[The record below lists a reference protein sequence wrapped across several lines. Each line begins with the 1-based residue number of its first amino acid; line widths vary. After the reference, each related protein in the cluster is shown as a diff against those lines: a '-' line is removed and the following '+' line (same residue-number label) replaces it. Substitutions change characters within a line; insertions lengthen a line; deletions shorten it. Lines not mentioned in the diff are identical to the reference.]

1 MSDQV
6 HYELFVRRKPG
17 AQWTLDMATEIRTH
31 ALATAE
37 EALEQ
42 GRVVAVRVSK
52 ETLDPETREFK
63 SISIFTKGLVD
74 GGKPKK
80 VQEDLDPLCVQPSD
94 LYTAHARDRIGRL
107 LEAWLDRHHAT
118 PFELLHRPDL
128 VEKLEASGTDLQHA
142 LQKIA
147 IPEAEARGMSVHE
160 LIRTFQGLVERTVAN
175 LMKAFKKGT
184 LPDLDRE
191 GFARAAERLS
201 TDPDRAFLLGAG
213 VAASIAP
220 GKNWSEKVARLLDL
234 ADAAPAEPKA
244 RAAAL
249 AAIETPLA
257 EILGSKA
264 GMADLLGANDAD
276 LGTTLAAMTRL
287 AGGAQVEALI
297 RVEAGVRNCM
307 PELSGT
313 AKRLSG
319 WLTGDDFPV
328 VRSSIAHRVLKELN
342 GVRRLKPADAE
353 SEIEHLRA
361 LAMSLTAAAGR
372 ILPPEDIT
380 SAFTTRSKTLL
391 NGEFIEAL
399 LGRDRSSREEVQMLI
414 RLAENVMG
422 AVNKRTAARWLS
434 ANIQALRFERELR
447 QGPDSAAAKLAALA
461 VLQKSLVRSGL
472 VVEDYGPLCARL
484 GEVGGMI
491 EADARLLTMLVRA
504 PAPLHQ
510 KLGLMIRLAMGEAG
524 PTGPVADKARAE
536 VLKLARAPEAREEL
550 ASSPETLS
558 ALKDLFA
565 VAPVPVLAELTPEPA
580 AGPVERPRAARA
592 G

>member
-42 GRVVAVRVSK
+42 GRAIAVRVSK
-52 ETLDPETREFK
+52 ETLDPDTREYK
-63 SISIFTKGLVD
+63 SISIFTKGQVD

-80 VQEDLDPLCVQPSD
+80 VQDDLEPLCVQPSD

-107 LEAWLDRHHAT
+107 LEGWLERHNAT

-128 VEKLEASGTDLQHA
+128 VEQLEASGTDLQHA

-175 LMKAFKKGT
+175 LMKQFKKGA
-184 LPDLDRE
+184 LPDLDKE
-191 GFARAAERLS
+191 GFARAAERLAI
-201 TDPDRAFLLGAG
+201 DPDRAFLLGAG

-220 GKNWSEKVARLLDL
+220 GKNWSEKLARLLDL
-234 ADAAPAEPKA
+234 ADAAPSDPRA

-257 EILGSKA
+257 EIIGSKA

-287 AGGAQVEALI
+287 AGGAQVEGLI

-307 PELSGT
+307 PELNGT
-313 AKRLSG
+313 AKRLCDWLSG
-319 WLTGDDFPV
+319 EEFPA
-328 VRSSIAHRVLKELN
+328 VRMSIAQRVLKELN

-353 SEIEHLRA
+353 AEIEFLRA

-422 AVNKRTAARWLS
+422 AVNKRMAARWLS
-434 ANIQALRFERELR
+434 ANVLALRFERELR
-447 QGPDSAAAKLAALA
+447 QGPDSAAAKLSALAALQRA
-461 VLQKSLVRSGL
+461 LVRSGL
-472 VVEDYGPLCARL
+472 VVEDYEPLCARL

-491 EADARLLTMLVRA
+491 EADARLVTMLVRA
-504 PAPLHQ
+504 PAPLPQ
-510 KLGLMIRLAMGEAG
+510 KIALLIKLAMGEAG
-524 PTGPVADKARAE
+524 PTGPVADKAKVE
-536 VLKLARAPEAREEL
+536 VMKLARAPEAREEL
-550 ASSPETLS
+550 ANSPETMDL
-558 ALKDLFA
+558 LKGM
-565 VAPVPVLAELTPEPA
+565 VQQKA
-580 AGPVERPRAARA
+580 AA
-592 G
+592 

>member
-42 GRVVAVRVSK
+42 GRAIAVRVSK
-52 ETLDPETREFK
+52 ETLDPESREYK
-63 SISIFTKGLVD
+63 SISIFTKGQVD

-107 LEAWLDRHHAT
+107 LEAWLARHNAT

-175 LMKAFKKGT
+175 LMKAFKKGA
-184 LPDLDRE
+184 LPDLDKE
-191 GFARAAERLS
+191 GFARAAERLA

-220 GKNWSEKVARLLDL
+220 GKNWSEKIARLLDL
-234 ADAAPAEPKA
+234 ADAAPTDPKA

-257 EILGSKA
+257 EIIGSKA

-297 RVEAGVRNCM
+297 RVEAGVRHCM

-313 AKRLSG
+313 AKRLSQ
-319 WLTGDDFPV
+319 WLTGDDFPA

-342 GVRRLKPADAE
+342 GVRRLRPADAE

-422 AVNKRTAARWLS
+422 AVNKRMAARWLS

-447 QGPDSAAAKLAALA
+447 QGPDSAASKLASLA
-461 VLQKSLVRSGL
+461 GLQKSLIRSGL
-472 VVEDYGPLCARL
+472 VIEDYEPLCAKL
-484 GEVGGMI
+484 GDLGGLV
-491 EADARLLTMLVRA
+491 ETDARLLTMLVRA
-504 PAPLHQ
+504 PAPLPQ
-510 KLGLMIRLAMGEAG
+510 KLALLIKLAMGEAG
-524 PTGPVADKARAE
+524 PTGPVADKARLEAM
-536 VLKLARAPEAREEL
+536 KLARAPEVREEL
-550 ASSPETLS
+550 AGSPETMDL
-558 ALKDLFA
+558 LKGL
-565 VAPVPVLAELTPEPA
+565 VQQQKA
-580 AGPVERPRAARA
+580 AA
-592 G
+592 

>member
-6 HYELFVRRKPG
+6 HYELFVRRKVG

-31 ALATAE
+31 VLQIAE

-42 GRVVAVRVSK
+42 GRAVAVRVSK
-52 ETLDPETREFK
+52 ETLDRSTGEYK
-63 SISIFTKGLVD
+63 SISIFTKGQVD

-80 VQEDLDPLCVQPSD
+80 AQEDLEPLCVQPSD

-147 IPEAEARGMSVHE
+147 IPEAEARGLSVHE

-175 LMKAFKKGT
+175 LMKRFKKGD
-184 LPDLDRE
+184 LPNLDTE
-191 GFARAAERLS
+191 GFARAAERLAN
-201 TDPDRAFLLGAG
+201 DPDRAFLLGAG

-220 GKNWSEKVARLLDL
+220 GKNWSDKLARLLDL
-234 ADAAPAEPKA
+234 ADAAPSDPKA
-244 RAAAL
+244 RATAL

-257 EILGSKA
+257 EIIGSKA

-297 RVEAGVRNCM
+297 RIEAGVRNCM

-313 AKRLSG
+313 AKRLCEWLSG
-319 WLTGDDFPV
+319 EEFPA
-328 VRSSIAHRVLKELN
+328 VRMSIAQRVLKELN

-353 SEIEHLRA
+353 AEIEFLRA

-391 NGEFIEAL
+391 NGEFIESL

-422 AVNKRTAARWLS
+422 AVNKRMAARWLS
-434 ANIQALRFERELR
+434 ANVLALRFERELR
-447 QGPDSAAAKLAALA
+447 QGPDSAAAKLSALAAL
-461 VLQKSLVRSGL
+461 QRSLVRSGL
-472 VVEDYGPLCARL
+472 VVEDYEPLCARL

-491 EADARLLTMLVRA
+491 EADARLVAMLVRA
-504 PAPLHQ
+504 PAPLPQ
-510 KLGLMIRLAMGEAG
+510 KIAVLIKLANGEAG
-524 PTGPVADKARAE
+524 PTGPVAERAKAE
-536 VLKLARAPEAREEL
+536 VMKLARAPEARDEL
-550 ASSPETLS
+550 ANSPETMDL
-558 ALKDLFA
+558 LKTL
-565 VAPVPVLAELTPEPA
+565 VAQKA
-580 AGPVERPRAARA
+580 AA
-592 G
+592 

>member
-17 AQWTLDMATEIRTH
+17 AQWTLDMATEIRAH
-31 ALATAE
+31 ALQTAE

-42 GRVVAVRVSK
+42 GRAIAVRVSK
-52 ETLDPETREFK
+52 ETLDPDSREYR
-63 SISIFTKGLVD
+63 SISIFTKGQVD

-80 VQEDLDPLCVQPSD
+80 VQEDLDPLCVQPAD

-107 LEAWLDRHHAT
+107 LEGWLARHNAT

-128 VEKLEASGTDLQHA
+128 VEQLEASGTDLQHA

-175 LMKAFKKGT
+175 LMKQFKKGA
-184 LPDLDRE
+184 LPDLDKE

-220 GKNWSEKVARLLDL
+220 GKNWSEKIARLIDL
-234 ADAAPAEPKA
+234 ADAAPSDPRA

-257 EILGSKA
+257 EIIGSKA
-264 GMADLLGANDAD
+264 GMADLLGAGDAD

-287 AGGAQVEALI
+287 AGGAKVEGLI
-297 RVEAGVRNCM
+297 RIEAGVRTCM

-313 AKRLSG
+313 AKRLSD
-319 WLTGDDFPV
+319 WLAGEDFPA
-328 VRSSIAHRVLKELN
+328 VRMSIAQRVLKELN

-353 SEIEHLRA
+353 AEIEYLRA

-399 LGRDRSSREEVQMLI
+399 LGRDRSSREEILMLI

-422 AVNKRTAARWLS
+422 AVNKRMAARWLS
-434 ANIQALRFERELR
+434 ANVLALRFERELR
-447 QGPDSAAAKLAALA
+447 QGPDSPAAKLSALAALQRA
-461 VLQKSLVRSGL
+461 LVRSGL
-472 VVEDYGPLCARL
+472 VVEDYAPLCARL

-491 EADARLLTMLVRA
+491 EADARLVAMLVRA
-504 PAPLHQ
+504 PAPLPQ
-510 KLGLMIRLAMGEAG
+510 KIALLIKLAMGEAG
-524 PTGPVADKARAE
+524 PTGPVADKAKAE

-550 ASSPETLS
+550 AGSPETLDL
-558 ALKDLFA
+558 LKGM
-565 VAPVPVLAELTPEPA
+565 VQQKA
-580 AGPVERPRAARA
+580 AA
-592 G
+592 

>member
-42 GRVVAVRVSK
+42 GRAVAVRVSK
-52 ETLDPETREFK
+52 ETLDPESREYK
-63 SISIFTKGLVD
+63 SISIFTKGQVD

-107 LEAWLDRHHAT
+107 LEAWLARHNAT

-175 LMKAFKKGT
+175 LMKAYKKGA
-184 LPDLDRE
+184 LPDLDKE
-191 GFARAAERLS
+191 GFARAAERLA

-220 GKNWSEKVARLLDL
+220 GKNWSEKIARLLDL
-234 ADAAPAEPKA
+234 ADAAPTDPKA

-257 EILGSKA
+257 EIIGSKA
-264 GMADLLGANDAD
+264 GMADLLGSNDAD

-287 AGGAQVEALI
+287 AGGAQVESLI
-297 RVEAGVRNCM
+297 RIEAGVRNCM
-307 PELSGT
+307 PELNGT
-313 AKRLSG
+313 AKRLCE
-319 WLTGDDFPV
+319 WLSGDDFPA

-422 AVNKRTAARWLS
+422 AVNKRMAARWLS

-447 QGPDSAAAKLAALA
+447 QGPDSAASKLASLA
-461 VLQKSLVRSGL
+461 GLQRSLVRSGL
-472 VVEDYGPLCARL
+472 VIEDYEPLCAKL
-484 GEVGGMI
+484 GDLGGLV

-504 PAPLHQ
+504 PAPLPQ
-510 KLGLMIRLAMGEAG
+510 KLALLIKLAMGEAG
-524 PTGPVADKARAE
+524 PTGPVADKARVE
-536 VLKLARAPEAREEL
+536 VMKLARAPEVREEL
-550 ASSPETLS
+550 AGSPETMDL
-558 ALKDLFA
+558 LKGL
-565 VAPVPVLAELTPEPA
+565 VQQHKA
-580 AGPVERPRAARA
+580 AA
-592 G
+592 